1 MNSAKRRINSTGRK
15 KISQDKIDLRI
26 LAAVPGEPIR
36 ARLGLDLESLGLP
49 ASAAVSVEAYHH
61 STAMRFDCGSVGAKK
76 IPEILS
82 LNELDQAGGVLFRV
96 KIVDRE
102 IQQGKILASAD
113 RVRPSIEGEHLGRK
127 SIFPVEYRDL
137 GQEVWRVD
145 IDDDAGPFLL
155 LNSKIPA
162 LMRRIHENPLVA
174 GALLPAAFRIVLLHI
189 AYNPS
194 EDDEDG
200 AGWKADWKR
209 FCSEGLGVD
218 DDPEDLEDDD
228 ARNLWVADV
237 VRRYCETKAF
247 VEKARQM
254 IPAEQTHG

>member
-1 MNSAKRRINSTGRK
+1 MSSAKRRINSTGRK

-26 LAAVPGEPIR
+26 QSVIPGEPLKAKIGID
-36 ARLGLDLESLGLP
+36 LGSLDLP
-49 ASAAVSVEAYHH
+49 PSAAVSVEAYHR
-61 STAMRFDCGSVGAKK
+61 STAMRFDCGTVGAKK
-76 IPEILS
+76 IPEVLI
-82 LNELDQAGGVLFRV
+82 LNELDQAGGVLFRI

-102 IQQGKILASAD
+102 SHPGKILASAD
-113 RVRPSIEGEHLGRK
+113 RVRPSIEGEHMGRK

-137 GQEVWRVD
+137 GQEIWRVD

-162 LMRRIHENPLVA
+162 LMHRIDDNPLVA

-189 AYNPS
+189 ASDPA
-194 EDDEDG
+194 EDDEEG
-200 AGWKADWKR
+200 GGWKTDWKR

-218 DDPEDLEDDD
+218 DELEDLEDDD
-228 ARNLWVADV
+228 AREAWVASV
-237 VRRYCETKAF
+237 VRRYCETRAF

-254 IPAEQTHG
+254 TPEQNHG

>member
-1 MNSAKRRINSTGRK
+1 MSSAKRRINSTGRK

-26 LAAVPGEPIR
+26 LSVVPGEPLKAKI
-36 ARLGLDLESLGLP
+36 GIDLESLGLP
-49 ASAAVSVEAYHH
+49 PSAAVAVEAYHR
-61 STAMRFDCGSVGAKK
+61 STAMRFDCGTVGAKK

-82 LNELDQAGGVLFRV
+82 LNELDQAGGVLFRIKV
-96 KIVDRE
+96 VDRE
-102 IQQGKILASAD
+102 DQPGKILASAD
-113 RVRPSIEGEHLGRK
+113 RVRPSIEGEHMGRR

-137 GQEVWRVD
+137 GQEIWRVD

-162 LMRRIHENPLVA
+162 LMHRIDENPLVA
-174 GALLPAAFRIVLLHI
+174 GALLPAAFRTVLVHI
-189 AYNPS
+189 AHNPS

-200 AGWKADWKR
+200 AGWKTDWKR

-218 DDPEDLEDDD
+218 NEPEDLEDDD
-228 ARNLWVADV
+228 ARNLWVDDV
-237 VRRYCETKAF
+237 VRRYCETRAF

-254 IPAEQTHG
+254 TPEKTHG

>member
-26 LAAVPGEPIR
+26 LTAVPGEPMR
-36 ARLGLDLESLGLP
+36 AKIGIDLESLDLP
-49 ASAAVSVEAYHH
+49 ASASISVEAYHR
-61 STAMRFDCGSVGAKK
+61 STAMQFNCGTVGAKR
-76 IPEILS
+76 IPEVLS
-82 LNELDQAGGVLFRV
+82 LNELDQAGGVLFRI

-102 IQQGKILASAD
+102 IQQGKILASVD
-113 RVRPSIEGEHLGRK
+113 RVRPSLEGEDTGRK

-145 IDDDAGPFLL
+145 VDDDAGPLLL
-155 LNSKIPA
+155 LNSKLPT
-162 LMRRIHENPLVA
+162 LMHRIHENPLVA
-174 GALLPAAFRIVLLHI
+174 GALLPAAFRIVLQYI

-200 AGWKADWKR
+200 SGWKTDWKR
-209 FCSEGLGVD
+209 FCSESLGVEHE
-218 DDPEDLEDDD
+218 PEDSEDGD
-228 ARNLWVADV
+228 ARDQWVDDV

-247 VEKARQM
+247 VERAGQM
-254 IPAEQTHG
+254 TPEQIHV

>member
-1 MNSAKRRINSTGRK
+1 MSSAKRRINSTGRK

-26 LAAVPGEPIR
+26 MSVIPGEPLKAKI
-36 ARLGLDLESLGLP
+36 GIDLDSLGLP
-49 ASAAVSVEAYHH
+49 PSAGVSVEAYHR
-61 STAMRFDCGSVGAKK
+61 STAMRFDCGTVGVKK

-82 LNELDQAGGVLFRV
+82 LNELDQAGGVLFRI
-96 KIVDRE
+96 KIVDQE
-102 IQQGKILASAD
+102 KQPGKILASAD
-113 RVRPSIEGEHLGRK
+113 RVRPSIEGEDMGRK

-145 IDDDAGPFLL
+145 IDDEAGPFLL
-155 LNSKIPA
+155 LNSKIPT
-162 LMRRIHENPLVA
+162 LMHRLNENPLVA
-174 GALLPAAFRIVLLHI
+174 GALLPAAFRIVLLYI
-189 AYNPS
+189 AHNTS

-200 AGWKADWKR
+200 DGWKTDWKR
-209 FCSEGLGVD
+209 FCSEGLGVE

-228 ARNLWVADV
+228 ARDQWVDDV

-254 IPAEQTHG
+254 IPEQTNG

>member
-26 LAAVPGEPIR
+26 LAPVPGEPMR
-36 ARLGLDLESLGLP
+36 AKVGLDLESLGLP
-49 ASAAVSVEAYHH
+49 ASASVSVEAYHR
-61 STAMRFDCGSVGAKK
+61 STAMRFDCGTVGAKK
-76 IPEILS
+76 IPEVLS
-82 LNELDQAGGVLFRV
+82 LNELDQAGGVLFRI

-102 IQQGKILASAD
+102 VQLGKILASAD
-113 RVRPSIEGEHLGRK
+113 RVRPSIEGEDTGRK

-145 IDDDAGPFLL
+145 IDDDAGPLLL

-162 LMRRIHENPLVA
+162 LMHRIHENPLVA
-174 GALLPAAFRIVLLHI
+174 GALLPAAFRVVLEYI
-189 AYNPS
+189 AYHPA

-200 AGWKADWKR
+200 AGWKSDWRR
-209 FCSEGLGVD
+209 FCSEGLGVED
-218 DDPEDLEDDD
+218 EPEDSEDDD
-228 ARNLWVADV
+228 EREQWVDDV
-237 VRRYCETKAF
+237 VRRYCETRAF

-254 IPAEQTHG
+254 TPEQIHVG